1 MKKILLVNT
10 VYGRGSVGRIIGD
23 LYRCGENAGYETY
36 AAFSRS
42 DVPEGIRGVR
52 IGNVGDLA
60 GHVAM
65 DILADRGGFGS
76 AAVTRK
82 FLQWVDTVQPDLIHL
97 HNIHGFYLQVEVLFR
112 YLRERGIPVVWTLHD
127 CWPIT
132 GHCAY
137 FEAAGCAKWKAGT
150 GCHNCPQHLQAYPY
164 SVWDY
169 SRKGYERKRA
179 AFTGVLKLTIVTP
192 SVWLKNIVGESFL
205 KEYPVEVIPNGIDL
219 SIFKPYRGD
228 AADEIAAACGVT
240 GNPSE
245 ACAEKSDSYNNLRMK
260 SENTQPGDG
269 EAQTVLQSILAQKG
283 GRRLILGVANVW
295 TKRKGYEMLLHLAK
309 KLSDDEV
316 LCLVGVS
323 KRQQRKLES
332 EYRGKVLPV
341 THTDSVE
348 ELAGLYN
355 AADVFVNPT
364 FEDNFPTTNLEALAC
379 GTPVVTA
386 SVGGST
392 EMLTSGG
399 CVLTDVGDS
408 FAPGDEEGMERVV
421 QRVLDRG
428 KAAYT
433 QRCAAQ
439 GRLYGRQKSYERYLA
454 LYARVLGDTVPA
466 DRLHPGCV

>member
-10 VYGRGSVGRIIGD
+10 VYGRGSVGRILGD
-23 LYRCGENAGYETY
+23 LYRCGETSGYETY
-36 AAFSRS
+36 AAFSRT
-42 DVPEGIRGVR
+42 DVPEGMRGVR

-65 DILADRGGFGS
+65 DLLADRGGFGS
-76 AAVTRK
+76 SAVTKR
-82 FLQWVDTVQPDLIHL
+82 FLQWVDTVQPELIHL

-112 YLRERGIPVVWTLHD
+112 YLKERGIPVVWTLHD

-137 FEAAGCAKWKAGT
+137 FEAAGCEKWKADA

-179 AFTGVLKLTIVTP
+179 AFTGVPRLTIVTP

-205 KEYPVEVIPNGIDL
+205 KEYPVEVIPNGIDPG
-219 SIFKPYRGD
+219 IFRPCRG
-228 AADEIAAACGVT
+228 T
-240 GNPSE
+240 
-245 ACAEKSDSYNNLRMK
+245 AEKPS
-260 SENTQPGDG
+260 
-269 EAQTVLQSILAQKG
+269 G

-309 KLSDDEV
+309 KLPDDEV

-323 KRQQRKLES
+323 KRQQRELES

-408 FAPGDEEGMERVV
+408 FAPGDEEGMERAV
-421 QRVLDRG
+421 QRVLVRG
-428 KAAYT
+428 KGAFT

-439 GRLYGRQKSYERYLA
+439 GRQYDRQKSYERYLA
-454 LYARVLGDTVPA
+454 LYERVLGGTVPV
-466 DRLHPGCV
+466 DRLHP

>member
-112 YLRERGIPVVWTLHD
+112 YLKERGIPVVWTFHD

-132 GHCAY
+132 GHCAH
-137 FEAAGCAKWKAGT
+137 FEAAGCEKWKAGT

-169 SRKGYERKRA
+169 SRKGYERKCA
-179 AFTGVLKLTIVTP
+179 AFTGVPRLTIVTP

-219 SIFKPYRGD
+219 NIFRPCRG
-228 AADEIAAACGVT
+228 A
-240 GNPSE
+240 
-245 ACAEKSDSYNNLRMK
+245 AEK
-260 SENTQPGDG
+260 P
-269 EAQTVLQSILAQKG
+269 AG

-309 KLSDDEV
+309 KLPDDEV

-323 KRQQRKLES
+323 GRQQRKLES

-408 FAPGDEEGMERVV
+408 FAPGDEEGMERAV
-421 QRVLDRG
+421 QRVLVRG
-428 KAAYT
+428 KGAFT

-439 GRLYGRQKSYERYLA
+439 GRQYDRQKSYERYLA
-454 LYARVLGDTVPA
+454 LYERVLGGTVPV
-466 DRLHPGCV
+466 DRLHP

>member
-1 MKKILLVNT
+1 MRRTGTESEAVKKILLVNT
-10 VYGRGSVGRIIGD
+10 VYGRGSVGRILGD
-23 LYRCGENAGYETY
+23 LYRCGETSGYETY

-42 DVPEGIRGVR
+42 DVPTGMRGVR

-65 DILADRGGFGS
+65 DLLADRGGFGS
-76 AAVTRK
+76 SAVTKR

-112 YLRERGIPVVWTLHD
+112 YLKERGIPVVWTFHD

-137 FEAAGCAKWKAGT
+137 FEAAGCEKWKADA

-169 SRKGYERKRA
+169 SRKGYERKCA
-179 AFTGVLKLTIVTP
+179 AFTGVPRLTIVTP

-219 SIFKPYRGD
+219 NIFRPCRG
-228 AADEIAAACGVT
+228 A
-240 GNPSE
+240 
-245 ACAEKSDSYNNLRMK
+245 AEK
-260 SENTQPGDG
+260 P
-269 EAQTVLQSILAQKG
+269 AG

-309 KLSDDEV
+309 KLPDDEV

-323 KRQQRKLES
+323 GRQKRKLES

-408 FAPGDEEGMERVV
+408 FAPGDEEGMERAV
-421 QRVLDRG
+421 QRVLVRG
-428 KAAYT
+428 KGAFT

-439 GRLYGRQKSYERYLA
+439 GRQYDRQKSYERYLA
-454 LYARVLGDTVPA
+454 LYERVLGGTVPV
-466 DRLHPGCV
+466 DRLHP